1 MVQGRLFGEEPT
13 ATDEAPAFDSLDAAR
28 AEARGC
34 VRCDLSRTR
43 RQVVFGEG
51 APRARL
57 LILGEGPSERDDRSG
72 HPFSGP
78 SGRLLETWFTRLGLG
93 RDEIW
98 LTNVVRCR
106 PAAPTNGRLKNRPPT
121 DAEAT
126 ACRLWLDT
134 EIGLV
139 RPAVILALG
148 GTAGKAL
155 LGKGFKITRERG
167 RWHPGPHG
175 AAILT
180 TFHPA
185 YLLRLED
192 DALARA
198 EATIDAD
205 LDAVKE
211 RLGRQTGA

>member
-1 MVQGRLFGEEPT
+1 MVQGRLFGDEPT
-13 ATDEAPAFDSLDAAR
+13 TTDPVPTFDSLEAAR
-28 AEARGC
+28 AEAQGC

-43 RQVVFGEG
+43 RQVVFGMG

-57 LILGEGPSERDDRSG
+57 LVLGEGPSEMDDRSG
-72 HPFSGP
+72 EPFSGP
-78 SGRLLETWFTRLGLG
+78 SGSLLETWFTRLGLR
-93 RDEIW
+93 RDDVW

-139 RPAVILALG
+139 RPTVILALG
-148 GTAGKAL
+148 GSAGKAL
-155 LGKGFKITRERG
+155 LGKGFKITQERG
-167 RWHPGPHG
+167 RWYPGPHG
-175 AAILT
+175 AAIIT

-192 DALARA
+192 EALARA
-198 EATIDAD
+198 ETTVNAD
-205 LDAVKE
+205 LDAVRAK
-211 RLGRQTGA
+211 LAL